1 MVYQSLNNLTNIG
14 VTPVAKF
21 LTNPATVTSKQ
32 NIENSQFIYNYK
44 QEAQSVDQF
53 NYGHA
58 DVVKQKLKCKYT
70 RLKQA
75 SKDLKHENMILA
87 RANNELM
94 TKIRQGSAG
103 NLKRIDEER
112 LMQLIESYK
121 QNCDNLSEHLNLC
134 EKKCLE
140 QEQILL

>member
-1 MVYQSLNNLTNIG
+1 
-14 VTPVAKF
+14 
-21 LTNPATVTSKQ
+21 
-32 NIENSQFIYNYK
+32 
-44 QEAQSVDQF
+44 
-53 NYGHA
+53 
-58 DVVKQKLKCKYT
+58 VKQKLKCKYT

-121 QNCDNLSEHLNLC
+121 
-134 EKKCLE
+134 
-140 QEQILL
+140 